1 MASHF
6 EEYQHLVDNFNIK
19 YGLNFSFEDYETNQ
33 LRHHNIAKNFNNG
46 NKSATTTENNLYRGT
61 LLNLYKEY
69 AEKTVLGRSDDS
81 EDLSNEDVK
90 SPSDFV
96 KDFESLMNTYRD
108 YCKEIGRTSPS
119 KYGGWKSGIEIMN
132 AMKGKVEE
140 IGSGENGLID
150 KTEYVKKEYLAGR
163 MPLRKMRADLENM
176 KSNINPSYEEYSRA
190 IVYLRAI
197 DKVRKERSFL
207 AKLNPFNWARIRAE
221 KRDYI
226 ALNNFIV
233 QEGEK
238 YPQSYDVAAQRA
250 DAKASLDA
258 IKESIDESIERIQD
272 LEREKELEKAQKK
285 ENVNFGN
292 DLKENTNDLKKSEKV
307 EHIAPVNKEKTI
319 D

>member
-1 MASHF
+1 MVSPF
-6 EEYQHLVDNFNIK
+6 EEYQHFVDEFNIK
-19 YGLNFSFEDYETNQ
+19 YGLNFSFEEYETNQ
-33 LRHHNIAKNFNNG
+33 LRHHNIANNFYNG
-46 NKSATTTENNLYRGT
+46 KKSATTTENNLYRGT

-69 AEKTVLGRSDDS
+69 AVRTFLGRSDDS
-81 EDLSNEDVK
+81 ESLSNEDVK

-96 KDFESLMNTYRD
+96 KDFERLMNTYRD

-140 IGSGENGLID
+140 IGNGENSLID

-163 MPLRKMRADLENM
+163 MPLRKMRADLDNM
-176 KSNINPSYEEYSRA
+176 KSNINPSYEEVSRA

-197 DKVRKERSFL
+197 DQVRKERSFL

-226 ALNNFIV
+226 AINNFIV
-233 QEGEK
+233 REGEK

-250 DAKASLDA
+250 DTKASLDA

-285 ENVNFGN
+285 EAVNFGN

-307 EHIAPVNKEKTI
+307 EHIDPVNKERTI

>member
-6 EEYQHLVDNFNIK
+6 EEYQHLVDEFNIK
-19 YGLNFSFEDYETNQ
+19 YGLNFSFEEYETNQ
-33 LRHHNIAKNFNNG
+33 LRHHNIANIFYNG
-46 NKSATTTENNLYRGT
+46 KKSAITTENNLYRGT

-140 IGSGENGLID
+140 IGNGENGLID

-176 KSNINPSYEEYSRA
+176 KSNINPSYEEVSRA

-197 DKVRKERSFL
+197 NQVRKERSFL

-226 ALNNFIV
+226 ALNNFV
-233 QEGEK
+233 VREGEK
-238 YPQSYDVAAQRA
+238 YPHAHDKIVQRA
-250 DAKASLDA
+250 DAKASPDA
-258 IKESIDESIERIQD
+258 IKESINESIEHIQE
-272 LEREKELEKAQKK
+272 LEREKALEKEQKK
-285 ENVNFGN
+285 EAVNFGN

-307 EHIAPVNKEKTI
+307 EHIDPVNKERTI

>member
-1 MASHF
+1 MGSPF
-6 EEYQHLVDNFNIK
+6 EEYQHFVDEFNIK
-19 YGLNFSFEDYETNQ
+19 YGLNFSFEEYETNQ
-33 LRHHNIAKNFNNG
+33 LRHQNIANNFYNG
-46 NKSATTTENNLYRGT
+46 KKSATTTENNLYRGT

-69 AEKTVLGRSDDS
+69 AVRTFLGRSDDS
-81 EDLSNEDVK
+81 ESLSNEDVK

-96 KDFESLMNTYRD
+96 KDFERLMNTYRD

-119 KYGGWKSGIEIMN
+119 KYGGWKSGVEIMN

-140 IGSGENGLID
+140 IGNGENALID

-176 KSNINPSYEEYSRA
+176 KSNINPSYEEVSRA

-197 DKVRKERSFL
+197 DQVRKERSFL

-221 KRDYI
+221 KRDYMAI
-226 ALNNFIV
+226 NNFIV
-233 QEGEK
+233 REGEK
-238 YPQSYDVAAQRA
+238 YPQSNDVAAQRA
-250 DAKASLDA
+250 DTKASLDA

-285 ENVNFGN
+285 ETVNFGN

-307 EHIAPVNKEKTI
+307 EHIDPVNKERTI